1 MSKNYGAFSAQNCV
15 KKYNR
20 TVVHLDFCA
29 RFSSQTVSMLL
40 AHEEVR
46 I

>member
-1 MSKNYGAFSAQNCV
+1 MNKNYGEFSAQNCV
-15 KKYNR
+15 KKYHR
-20 TVVHLDFCA
+20 TVVRLDFCA
-29 RFSSQTVSMLL
+29 RFSSQTAPMLL